1 MTPHLPAPTPPPE
14 PRGKTWRTGLHG
26 LAGLPGLPLGTA
38 LLAAAAGL
46 ASEAGTLGDPTRPP
60 AAVVNAQAAASAQ
73 APNPAATPVAR
84 PAPPASAAARV
95 PPQLQAVLAP
105 NQGAAAALIDGQWLR
120 PGDRLGDQVLQTIEP
135 DAVLLRGAGGATER
149 LTLLGN
155 ASKQLAGSIVR
166 SRVAS
171 YSPPPGAASA
181 PSGTGAATA
190 LAAGVVADPGGAALN
205 TLLRSRP

>member
-1 MTPHLPAPTPPPE
+1 MSPHPPAPTPSPVPP
-14 PRGKTWRTGLHG
+14 GKTWRAGLRG
-26 LAGLPGLPLGTA
+26 LAGRPGWPLGAA

-60 AAVVNAQAAASAQ
+60 TAVLHAQAAASAQ
-73 APNPAATPVAR
+73 AQNPAAPAAAR
-84 PAPPASAAARV
+84 STPPASAAARV

-120 PGDRLGDQVLQTIEP
+120 PGDHLGDQVLQTIEP
-135 DAVLLRGAGGATER
+135 DAVLLRGAGGSTER

-166 SRVAS
+166 SRVSS
-171 YSPPPGAASA
+171 YSPPPAAASA
-181 PSGTGAATA
+181 PGGTGAATA